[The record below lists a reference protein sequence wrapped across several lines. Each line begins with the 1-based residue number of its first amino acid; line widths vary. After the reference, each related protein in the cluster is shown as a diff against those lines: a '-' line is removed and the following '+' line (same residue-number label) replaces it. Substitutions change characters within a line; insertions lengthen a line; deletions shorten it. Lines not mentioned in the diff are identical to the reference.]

1 MPLAVGAT
9 EVRTLITE
17 DERREAAI
25 EEAGREGVCG
35 LFAAGPRTGGI
46 NIPSSIHDQNSHSQD
61 EGGGGESFCAALNAE
76 LLFNL
81 GTIAGG
87 LVDMTEIVSLL
98 LCPGTP
104 SNVFV
109 FSSSVAARRTG
120 DGEGVIRP
128 SLNEAAL
135 VIRGAIVGGAVDATV
150 IVSERL

>member
-35 LFAAGPRTGGI
+35 LFAAGPRK
-46 NIPSSIHDQNSHSQD
+46 D